1 MLRLSCGSRSS
12 VAVASR
18 SARVAWAARQ
28 CSAWTTHGETG
39 SFPSMPTA
47 TIQVS
52 LSPCAS
58 SSATKSGGSWQ
69 RRFGSGHSAKAANEK
84 AAKCWQ
90 SRLFFAAK
98 TAIAGGGGFDAR
110 WWAEAH
116 ITRTN
121 SSLLAANRSRSKRRS
136 SSVREPSPM
145 EDSYLSRLLAARHYA
160 APTAARRA
168 DPPTQ
173 WQVSRLL
180 SVNSFDGRNGMSSRR
195 LPKRIR
201 HVTPRQAEILDL
213 ALRGLT
219 DKEIAARLQIA
230 VSTVR
235 TYLERFY
242 RENGLRN
249 KTEAVAAW
257 QHHRESL
264 HKPTRRHT
272 SHDR

>member
-1 MLRLSCGSRSS
+1 
-12 VAVASR
+12 
-18 SARVAWAARQ
+18 
-28 CSAWTTHGETG
+28 
-39 SFPSMPTA
+39 
-47 TIQVS
+47 
-52 LSPCAS
+52 
-58 SSATKSGGSWQ
+58 
-69 RRFGSGHSAKAANEK
+69 
-84 AAKCWQ
+84 
-90 SRLFFAAK
+90 
-98 TAIAGGGGFDAR
+98 
-110 WWAEAH
+110 
-116 ITRTN
+116 
-121 SSLLAANRSRSKRRS
+121 
-136 SSVREPSPM
+136 
-145 EDSYLSRLLAARHYA
+145 
-160 APTAARRA
+160 
-168 DPPTQ
+168 
-173 WQVSRLL
+173 
-180 SVNSFDGRNGMSSRR
+180 MSSRR